1 MLQFSCKKHIVFVM
15 SEGLDLML
23 GISQK
28 ASKYKITNGQRD
40 VGSNIG
46 GEEKQWEVAHL
57 FIFGE

>member
-1 MLQFSCKKHIVFVM
+1 MLVSQFSCKKHIVFVM
-15 SEGLDLML
+15 SEGLNLML

-46 GEEKQWEVAHL
+46 GEEKQ
-57 FIFGE
+57 